1 MIVASVLVVVACSA
15 HNDAYWSLRG
25 YQSAD
30 ARFASSLAL
39 SVIWTVLASAFIGVG
54 LARDFAP
61 LRFLAMALFGLTV
74 LKVFLV
80 DLSSL
85 GGIYRILGFIG
96 VGLVLLAV
104 SFLYQR
110 GRAEAFCHRG
120 TETTELNFAV
130 CSDGERAPFL
140 LHARP
145 LVLTVSVPTLINS
158 VRSVSLWPNCLR
170 GSAADQDSARPRVSG
185 STAHRPPRRETRGS

>member
-1 MIVASVLVVVACSA
+1 MVLAPHREGRTRSAPLSGTTLAVVVASVLVVVACSA

-39 SVIWTVLASAFIGVG
+39 SAIWTVLASAFIGVG
-54 LARDFAP
+54 LVRDFAP
-61 LRFLAMALFGLTV
+61 LRYLAMALFGLTV

-110 GRAEAFCHRG
+110 GRGSDLHDRDTGVAVADARG
-120 TETTELNFAV
+120 A
-130 CSDGERAPFL
+130 
-140 LHARP
+140 
-145 LVLTVSVPTLINS
+145 
-158 VRSVSLWPNCLR
+158 
-170 GSAADQDSARPRVSG
+170 
-185 STAHRPPRRETRGS
+185 

>member
-1 MIVASVLVVVACSA
+1 M
-15 HNDAYWSLRG
+15 RG
-25 YQSAD
+25 SP
-30 ARFASSLAL
+30 SSLAL

-54 LARDFAP
+54 LVRDFAP
-61 LRFLAMALFGLTV
+61 LRYLAMALFGLTV

-110 GRAEAFCHRG
+110 ARRKPLPQSRRAEQPQRHRALKG
-120 TETTELNFAV
+120 DLPQRHKGHRDPLGCPYKPLCSLCLCGQVFSVAPWLITTA
-130 CSDGERAPFL
+130 RA
-140 LHARP
+140 
-145 LVLTVSVPTLINS
+145 
-158 VRSVSLWPNCLR
+158 R
-170 GSAADQDSARPRVSG
+170 GFREST
-185 STAHRPPRRETRGS
+185 STAPPRRETRGW